1 MRTDISNVRV
11 QNSFA
16 RAEISE
22 LRSKNAR
29 RGRAT
34 HWCCLEID
42 MRGSNIKCAGRIL
55 LLKIFEM

>member
-1 MRTDISNVRV
+1 MRTELSNVRV

-29 RGRAT
+29 CGAPSKLT
-34 HWCCLEID
+34 
-42 MRGSNIKCAGRIL
+42 CAALISSVREE
-55 LLKIFEM
+55 FYY